1 MGLFDSLA
9 KQALGGI
16 LGSNSNQG
24 DLLSSLLNQA
34 GGLNGLMDRFKA
46 AGLTST
52 FESWVSGNSNIPVQ
66 PADLQKVFGMEAL
79 QDLASKVGFDVKMV
93 LPLLS
98 QFLPQIIDR
107 LTPNG
112 SIEET
117 HPSAD
122 KLQEVLASVM
132 KNGLGGF
139 FGGGLS

>member
-24 DLLSSLLNQA
+24 DLLTSLLNQA
-34 GGLNGLMDRFKA
+34 GGLNGLMDRFKE

-52 FESWVSGNSNIPVQ
+52 FESWVSSNSNQPVE
-66 PADLQKVFGMEAL
+66 PADLQKVFGMETL

-117 HPSAD
+117 HPSAE
-122 KLQEVLASVM
+122 KLQDVLAGVM
-132 KNGLGGF
+132 KNGLGGL
-139 FGGGLS
+139 FGGRS